1 VNGIYLDWAA
11 TAQPHQEI
19 LREAL
24 ERSMTLFGNPSSQHE
39 AGKAARAAFEEA
51 RAQLAL
57 ALRTKPERI
66 VFTSGATETNALILT
81 SLLKKQGHSSFA
93 VSELEHPSIYEL
105 AREIDKLGH
114 ELKFLKSDAD
124 GFIRPE
130 EAACAVEGGARFI
143 AVMAVNNETGAVQDI
158 AAIAKAIRAAERG
171 PRVHFHVDA
180 VQALGKTP
188 FFPEE
193 LDIDSASFS
202 AHKIGGPRGEGFLWL
217 RRYQEVLLKGGG
229 QEGGL
234 RSGTEN
240 AFGAFALAETATLA
254 LSGLERNRATAAE
267 LMATLIGGLR
277 ARSVTILPES
287 RAERDERFS
296 PFILQASAR
305 GIPAEVLT
313 RALSDQGVYISTGS
327 ACKSSHRERRVLEA
341 MGVGEELSLS
351 AFRVSIGP
359 ATTNTDISGFFSA
372 LDKSLAFLRK

>member
-24 ERSMTLFGNPSSQHE
+24 ERSMALYGNPSSQHQ
-39 AGKAARAAFEEA
+39 AGKAAREALEEA
-51 RAQLAL
+51 RSTLAR
-57 ALRTKPERI
+57 ALGTKPERI
-66 VFTSGATETNALILT
+66 VFTSGATESNALILT
-81 SLLKKQGHSSFA
+81 SLLKRQGRACFA
-93 VSELEHPSIYEL
+93 VSEIEHPSVYEL
-105 AREIDKLGH
+105 AREIGKLGH
-114 ELKFLKSDAD
+114 ELILLKPDAD

-130 EAACAVEGGARFI
+130 EAFQAVGRGARFV

-158 AAIAKAIRAAERG
+158 AAIAKAIREAEHG

-180 VQALGKTP
+180 VQALGKLA

-193 LDIDSASFS
+193 FDIDSASFS

-217 RRYQEVLLKGGG
+217 KRAQEVFLKGGG
-229 QEGGL
+229 QEDGL

-240 AFGAFALAETATLA
+240 AFGAFGLAAAASLA
-254 LSGLERNRATAAE
+254 LGELDATRAAASE
-267 LMATLIGGLR
+267 LMAELIGGLR
-277 ARSVTILPES
+277 ARSIKILPES
-287 RAERDERFS
+287 RTDRDGRFS
-296 PFILQASAR
+296 PFILQASAV

-327 ACKSSHRERRVLEA
+327 ACKSSHRERRVLGA
-341 MGVGEELSLS
+341 MGVGEELSLA

-359 ATTNTDISGFFSA
+359 ATTKEDISGFFSG
-372 LDKSLAFLRK
+372 LDTSLQFLRK